1 MYFRLIFFAFGLLC
15 SAGVFATGATE
26 ASLFLTSQSLIFY
39 DKSRSQ
45 SVHVVNRG
53 NRTGVFA
60 IRWVDHTMT
69 EEGRL
74 FTWEEPA
81 QSPFSLQPY
90 IRYSPRR
97 VTLKPGESQLIRIAL
112 KKPIDQVP
120 VGEYFSHLNVVTLNK
135 NVEESIRRYESSSAS
150 GKANKTSSIQIVA
163 RTGISIPVV
172 WRHTDEKPG
181 ATVEVINLDK
191 ERSLL
196 DLNVGRTGIVST
208 RGFIHVVH
216 SRGGREERIMQP
228 HPLVIYPNIKE
239 RRVQL
244 TLGEVSLKAGELR
257 VYYSD
262 NKEHWDKPL
271 GRSHVPL

>member
-1 MYFRLIFFAFGLLC
+1 MLLRLIVFAFGLLC
-15 SAGVFATGATE
+15 SASAVSAGATE
-26 ASLFLTSQSLIFY
+26 ASLFLTPQSLIF
-39 DKSRSQ
+39 DDQSRSQ

-60 IRWVDHTMT
+60 VRWVDHTMT

-74 FTWEEPA
+74 FTWKDPA

-120 VGEYFSHLNVVTLNK
+120 EGEYFSHLNVVTLNK
-135 NVEESIRRYESSSAS
+135 NVEDSIRQYENKQENE
-150 GKANKTSSIQIVA
+150 KAHKTSSIRIVA
-163 RTGISIPVV
+163 RTGISIPVI
-172 WRHTDEKPG
+172 WRHTDEEPG
-181 ATVEVINLDK
+181 ATVEIIKFDKSNKLLELDVAR
-191 ERSLL
+191 E
-196 DLNVGRTGIVST
+196 GMVSA
-208 RGFIHVVH
+208 RGFIHIVH
-216 SRGGREERIMQP
+216 SRGGAEERIMQP
-228 HPLVIYPNIKE
+228 HPLVIYPNIPQ

-244 TLGEVSLKAGELR
+244 MLGDESLQEGELR

-262 NKEHWDKPL
+262 SKEHWDKPL
-271 GRSHVPL
+271 GRSYVPL